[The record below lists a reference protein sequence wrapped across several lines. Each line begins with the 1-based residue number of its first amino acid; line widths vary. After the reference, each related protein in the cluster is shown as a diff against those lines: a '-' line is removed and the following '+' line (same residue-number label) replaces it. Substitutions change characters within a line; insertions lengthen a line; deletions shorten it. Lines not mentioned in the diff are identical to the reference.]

1 MILEAAA
8 AAVLTREERVV
19 AVAAVEVTVAAG
31 AEANLLKLNRQS
43 VQDLVLDLSLLSPV
57 LG

>member
-31 AEANLLKLNRQS
+31 AEGMYY
-43 VQDLVLDLSLLSPV
+43 VVCTFYSLL
-57 LG
+57 LHL

>member
-19 AVAAVEVTVAAG
+19 AVAAVTVVAG
-31 AEANLLKLNRQS
+31 AEGVDYVVCRFY
-43 VQDLVLDLSLLSPV
+43 SLL
-57 LG
+57 LHL

>member
-19 AVAAVEVTVAAG
+19 AVAAVTVVAG

-43 VQDLVLDLSLLSPV
+43 VQNLVLDLSLLSPV

>member
-19 AVAAVEVTVAAG
+19 VVAAVEATAVAG
-31 AEANLLKLNRQS
+31 AEGVDNTICRFYS
-43 VQDLVLDLSLLSPV
+43 YFTF
-57 LG
+57 